1 MFRRGVFLCVQ
12 SLRAGADQVK
22 RVSSPL
28 HGDLFL
34 VRHLLILREQLIP
47 FEIRLNTVEK
57 HLDWTG
63 TSAAITNLV
72 HNTRMM
78 LRFDAGNAFL
88 QLAWEGIPGMQET
101 EIDAKRDLDNVLKS
115 ACSNMKVSAIKLL
128 LGQVDTF
135 LAKVTAFVGEIPVA
149 SPMDPVDSKPNV
161 SEMPVFQSLKSQA
174 FVRPDRVKDMLDAA
188 SGAISKAT
196 EDLRCT
202 LQLYVENAVARA
214 ILLKPI
220 QQEAELSKRKMETVI
235 EACSLDS
242 GGAAELQSL
251 LGIIF
256 NTISAE
262 LTH

>member
-1 MFRRGVFLCVQ
+1 VFLCVQ
-12 SLRAGADQVK
+12 ALRGGSDQVK

-47 FEIRLNTVEK
+47 FEIRLQTVEK

-88 QLAWEGIPGMQET
+88 QLAWDGIPGMQET

-115 ACSNMKVSAIKLL
+115 ACSSMKQNAIKGL
-128 LGQVDTF
+128 LGPLDSF
-135 LAKVTAFVGEIPVA
+135 LAKVTAFVGEIPIA
-149 SPMDPVDSKPNV
+149 APGDSKLNL
-161 SEMPVFQSLKSQA
+161 SENASFKSLKNQA
-174 FVRPDRVKDMLDAA
+174 FTRPDRIKEMLDTAVV
-188 SGAISKAT
+188 SISKST
-196 EDLRCT
+196 DDLRTT

-220 QQEAELSKRKMETVI
+220 QQEAELSKRRMETVLD
-235 EACSLDS
+235 ACIDGSVPESQQLYS
-242 GGAAELQSL
+242 ALEN
-251 LGIIF
+251 IF
-256 NTISAE
+256 TTISSE

>member
-1 MFRRGVFLCVQ
+1 MFLCVQ
-12 SLRAGADQVK
+12 ALRGGSDQVK

-115 ACSNMKVSAIKLL
+115 ACSNMKQNALKVL
-128 LGQVDTF
+128 LGPLDSF
-135 LAKVTAFVGEIPVA
+135 LAKVTAFVGEIPIAAPSNTKLNLSENA
-149 SPMDPVDSKPNV
+149 SFK
-161 SEMPVFQSLKSQA
+161 SLKSQA
-174 FVRPDRVKDMLDAA
+174 FVRSDRVKEMLDTAA
-188 SGAISKAT
+188 GSISKYT
-196 EDLRCT
+196 EELRFT

-220 QQEAELSKRKMETVI
+220 QQEADLSKRRMETI
-235 EACSLDS
+235 LDACIDDS
-242 GGAAELQSL
+242 APELPQLHSA

-256 NTISAE
+256 STISSE